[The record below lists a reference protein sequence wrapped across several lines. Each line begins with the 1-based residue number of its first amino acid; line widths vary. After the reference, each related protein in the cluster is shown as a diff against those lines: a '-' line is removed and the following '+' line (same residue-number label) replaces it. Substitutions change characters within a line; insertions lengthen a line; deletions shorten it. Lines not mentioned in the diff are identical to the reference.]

1 LRNLAASGA
10 TLADVR
16 EAQAETA
23 VALRPDVVFV
33 SAGANDVTAARRT
46 RSVRDDV
53 AAVVR
58 TLRGASSDPLIVIT
72 GVPDMGSVP
81 RVAQPLRWLVGRRA
95 EQVDAAV
102 RAEAARL
109 DVALVPIAQRTG
121 PAFRRDPSI
130 FAAERFHPDARGYS
144 VWRAAIA
151 PTLSRVLDASRP

>member
-1 LRNLAASGA
+1 MRNLAASGA

-109 DVALVPIAQRTG
+109 DVALSRSPSARAR
-121 PAFRRDPSI
+121 PAATR
-130 FAAERFHPDARGYS
+130 
-144 VWRAAIA
+144 
-151 PTLSRVLDASRP
+151 LSSRPNGFTPTRGATRSGGRRSPPR